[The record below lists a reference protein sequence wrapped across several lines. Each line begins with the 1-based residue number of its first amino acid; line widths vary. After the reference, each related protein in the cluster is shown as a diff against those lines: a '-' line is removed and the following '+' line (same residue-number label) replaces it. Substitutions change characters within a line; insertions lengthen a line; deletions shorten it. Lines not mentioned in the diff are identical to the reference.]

1 MYKFV
6 DYMLSLERL
15 NRCEEWVEN
24 EIALFLAPSQHRYS
38 HIFTY
43 THTRTRTLECMC
55 IRMMLDIAELRAETV
70 EPRNNGRAFRDA

>member
-6 DYMLSLERL
+6 DYMLSLERM

-24 EIALFLAPSQHRYS
+24 EIALFLAPFQHRY
-38 HIFTY
+38 IRTY
-43 THTRTRTLECMC
+43 FTHTHTGTLECTC